1 MGVGGVAAGWGGID
15 EGGVAAKVLLF
26 FKRIDLCFGSSVVL
40 ILSSIGISGYFLKNS
55 SGLDQI

>member
-1 MGVGGVAAGWGGID
+1 MR
-15 EGGVAAKVLLF
+15 GGVAAKVLLF

>member
-1 MGVGGVAAGWGGID
+1 MGVGAWQQYEGGLMR
-15 EGGVAAKVLLF
+15 GGVAAKVLLL